1 MPYLNVR
8 ISTPKSV
15 KTADKI
21 TTILLE
27 HTTRILGKKPDVTSI
42 SVDFVDPDYWSI
54 GGGRSVSSSNFA
66 TFYLNIKITE
76 GTNTKEQ
83 KAEYIQAVF
92 HDMTQL
98 LGKLNP
104 ASYISL
110 TTQRAT
116 HGGDLTESLR
126 STDNLKRKQFKLL

>member
-104 ASYISL
+104 ASYIVVDDTKGDSWGGFDGI
-110 TTQRAT
+110 TQEYRQSQKKT
-116 HGGDLTESLR
+116 I
-126 STDNLKRKQFKLL
+126 